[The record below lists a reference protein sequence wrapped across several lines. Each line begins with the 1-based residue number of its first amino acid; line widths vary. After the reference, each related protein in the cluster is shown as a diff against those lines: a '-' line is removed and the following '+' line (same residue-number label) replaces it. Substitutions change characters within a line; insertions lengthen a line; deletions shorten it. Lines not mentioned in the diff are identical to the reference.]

1 MSVVKYGLPVPAQN
15 ITTLPFST
23 VRTGRASVSL
33 LDKVTIDYYG
43 VETSLNQLASLSAPD
58 PRLIVISPYDPT
70 ILEDIEKAIRSITYI
85 FSYVIEFVIS

>member
-1 MSVVKYGLPVPAQN
+1 MIDDVLIDAEHRMKGAIKTIKQE
-15 ITTLPFST
+15 FST

-58 PRLIVISPYDPT
+58 PRLIV
-70 ILEDIEKAIRSITYI
+70 
-85 FSYVIEFVIS
+85 